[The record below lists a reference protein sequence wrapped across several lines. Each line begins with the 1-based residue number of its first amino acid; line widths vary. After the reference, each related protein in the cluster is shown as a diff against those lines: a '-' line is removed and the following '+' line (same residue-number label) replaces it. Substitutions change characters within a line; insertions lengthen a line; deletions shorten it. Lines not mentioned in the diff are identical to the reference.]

1 MASNFIN
8 PGYGKKKNGS
18 LLFIIIAI
26 IAVIGIFICI
36 LVINGS
42 KPKCDAPELK
52 KDIVIELK
60 ILKPADL
67 RPFCITFADWKI
79 INYT

>member
-8 PGYGKKKNGS
+8 PGYGKKKSNSS

-26 IAVIGIFICI
+26 IAVIGIFICV

-42 KPKCDAPELK
+42 KPQCDAPEIK
-52 KDIVIELK
+52 KEIIMELGSEDYK
-60 ILKPADL
+60 N
-67 RPFCITFADWKI
+67 W
-79 INYT
+79 NYYFSSWLF